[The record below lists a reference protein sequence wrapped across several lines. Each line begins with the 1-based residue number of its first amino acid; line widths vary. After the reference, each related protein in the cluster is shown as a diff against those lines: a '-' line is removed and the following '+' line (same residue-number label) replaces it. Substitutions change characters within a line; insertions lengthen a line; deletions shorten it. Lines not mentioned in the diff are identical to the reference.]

1 MTKKFVL
8 VAIIAAVATAGIIF
22 GINALRYQYKKRYVW
37 GEPEK
42 RAEYIVNK
50 LTKKLDLTKDQ
61 QEKVNKI
68 KDEILARTK
77 AIRNDRTVLR
87 EELASLIK
95 SERLTKDMVNKFIDK
110 RKSKM
115 DEIRPFLVEKFI
127 EFHNILTPE
136 QRAKLSEKTERW
148 FYHFRK

>member
-1 MTKKFVL
+1 MTKRL
-8 VAIIAAVATAGIIF
+8 VIVAVIAALATAGVIF
-22 GINALRYQYKKRYVW
+22 GVNALRYQYKKRYIW

-50 LTKKLDLTKDQ
+50 LTRKLDLTKDQ

-77 AIRNDRTVLR
+77 NIRNDRAALR
-87 EELASLIK
+87 EELTSLIK
-95 SERLTKDMVNKFIDK
+95 SEKLTKDMVDKFIDK

-115 DEIRPFLVEKFI
+115 DEIRPFFVEKFI

-136 QRAKLSEKTERW
+136 QRAKLADKLERW
-148 FYHFRK
+148 YHLKK